1 MLMPKRTKYRK
12 SQRGKRGGLAT
23 RGSQISYGDFGMKA
37 LECGWIT
44 ANQIEAARIAMT
56 RHMKRAGRVWINIFP
71 HKSVTKAAAE
81 TRMGKGKGRARS
93 LGRSDQARKNY
104 VSRSPASR
112 RKPPEGHS
120 NLPPVS
126 SRLKHASLIE
136 RERPDGVL

>member
-56 RHMKRAGRVWINIFP
+56 RHMKRAGRVWINVFP

-81 TRMGKGKGRARS
+81 TRMGKGKGAPDHWVAVIKRGRIMFEIAGVEEETARRAFE
-93 LGRSDQARKNY
+93 LAARK
-104 VSRSPASR
+104 
-112 RKPPEGHS
+112 
-120 NLPPVS
+120 LPIKTRFVN
-126 SRLKHASLIE
+126 
-136 RERPDGVL
+136 RERTPGGVL